1 MQREMSE
8 EKGRIVD
15 EDICVEELE
24 RGCLYGNQYFHY
36 FPVMGLS
43 GLLWCVYRNKPFFFL

>member
-15 EDICVEELE
+15 EDICVEKLE